1 MSKQVLIKRASLLQA
16 LLPLLVLI
24 GLLGLNVVIYGE
36 DSSYGPNQI
45 SLILASGIAA
55 LIGIYNKV
63 DYGYIKEKVV
73 KSISSV
79 MTAII
84 ILLLIGALVG
94 TWVISGIVP
103 AMVYY
108 GLQIL
113 NPGIFLFAACV
124 ISAIVSL
131 ATGSSW
137 TTIATVGAALLVIG
151 ETMGI
156 SSAITAGAIISGAY
170 FGDKMSPL
178 SDTTNLAPAVSGS
191 DLFTHIRHMAWTT
204 IPTFSVTLIIFL
216 IIGFSSSGNASLDV
230 SDGILR
236 ALKDNFNLTPILF
249 IVPIVVIFLIIRK
262 VPAIPSL
269 LAGTLLGGLF
279 GIIFQPNIIE
289 SVGSVNQINVDL
301 SSFKNE
307 ELKWFKISGDGD
319 RQLVEDFDMTN
330 AKAGKYFLEVKGENQ
345 LYGYA
350 NVSVPNHGT
359 EKTEIGAL
367 TIKND
372 GIIQSQEKIS
382 LQKTGYA
389 KASYIA
395 VTNAMMTSLTTNGE
409 NYIHTGNENVDKLV
423 QGKGMEGMLNTVWLI
438 ICAMLFGGVM
448 EACGFLHRLTE
459 AIMSVSR
466 SKGGLIASTSGTC
479 IVLNGTASDQYMAIV
494 VPGKMFKE
502 IYKQKGLAPENLSRT
517 LEDSGTVTSVLIPW
531 NTCGA
536 AQSSVLGVATGDYF
550 MFCFF
555 NWLSPITTIIYGYL
569 GIKVNKLETKE
580 ENGMLVANSMDDID

>member
-1 MSKQVLIKRASLLQA
+1 MSKQVIIKRASLIQA
-16 LLPLLVLI
+16 LIPLLVLI
-24 GLLGLNVVIYGE
+24 GLLGLNVIIYGE

-216 IIGFSSSGNASLDV
+216 IIGFSSGGNASLDV

-307 ELKWFKISGDGD
+307 ELKWFKINEDGD
-319 RQLVEDFDMTN
+319 REILEDFNMSN
-330 AKAGKYFLEVKGENQ
+330 AKAGKYFLEVKGDNQ

-350 NVSVPNHGT
+350 NVSIPNHGS
-359 EKTEIGAL
+359 EKTEIGTL

-372 GIIQSQEKIS
+372 GIIQSKEKIN
-382 LQKTGYA
+382 LFKTGYA

-395 VTNAMMTSLTTNGE
+395 VTNAMMTSLTNNGE
-409 NYIHTGNENVDKLV
+409 NYIHTGNENVDQLV

-466 SKGGLIASTSGTC
+466 SRGGLIASTSGTC

-502 IYKQKGLAPENLSRT
+502 IYQQKGLAPENLSRT
-517 LEDSGTVTSVLIPW
+517 LEDSGTVTSVLVPW

-536 AQSSVLGVATGDYF
+536 AQSSVLGVATGEYF

-580 ENGMLVANSMDDID
+580 ENGMLVANSVDDID

>member
-1 MSKQVLIKRASLLQA
+1 MSKQVIIKRASLIQA
-16 LLPLLVLI
+16 LIPLLVLI
-24 GLLGLNVVIYGE
+24 GLLGLNVIIYGE

-216 IIGFSSSGNASLDV
+216 IIGFSSGGNASLDV

-301 SSFKNE
+301 SSFENE
-307 ELKWFKISGDGD
+307 ELKWFKINEEGD
-319 RQLVEDFDMTN
+319 REILEDFDMSN

-350 NVSVPNHGT
+350 NVSIPNHGS
-359 EKTEIGAL
+359 EKAEIGTL

-372 GIIQSQEKIS
+372 GIIQSKEKIS
-382 LQKTGYA
+382 LFKTGYA

-395 VTNAMMTSLTTNGE
+395 VTNAMMTSLTNNGE
-409 NYIHTGNENVDKLV
+409 NYIHTGNENVDQLV

-466 SKGGLIASTSGTC
+466 SRGGLIASTSGTC

-502 IYKQKGLAPENLSRT
+502 IYQQKGLAPENLSRT
-517 LEDSGTVTSVLIPW
+517 LEDSGTVTSVLVPW

-536 AQSSVLGVATGDYF
+536 AQSSVLGVATGEYF

-580 ENGMLVANSMDDID
+580 ENGILVANSVDDID